1 MAAAARAEGT
11 LGPRMATLD
20 TLDPQSRAIVELLLR
35 QGKGYDDIARTLDM
49 PAARVRELARDAL
62 TSLAPASAGRV
73 DGDWRGQVA
82 DYVLGQQT
90 GPEVRATRGHLKR
103 SEAARAWVASLVDS
117 LDPLYGDGDRPEIP
131 EPGGDGAG
139 ERRRRRGAAS
149 AGAGALAGEP
159 RERLAEGA
167 GARAGTPSEAE
178 AGRRGDEAQPTLAPS
193 PAGESR
199 DYSWTRPTGAQRR
212 ELSPESQAIVRRRR
226 IIGGAI
232 AAAALVAALVVA
244 IVLLTGGG
252 DERDRTADRGPSGAQ
267 GGAGG
272 QGAQAR
278 LVGQAVMRPVG
289 RGRAEGVAV
298 IAERARQ
305 FQLLVQARRLRP
317 SGRDSA
323 YEVWLYDSPS
333 DAASLGGQV
342 TDDSG
347 NLQGA
352 GPLPPNFRDYRFID
366 ISRERLDRNPRHSGE
381 SVLRVPVA
389 DVLRGRPPAGA
400 AGGAGGG
407 AGGAGGGAGGAPAP
421 QP

>member
-11 LGPRMATLD
+11 LGRWMATLD

-62 TSLAPASAGRV
+62 TSLAPSSARRV

-139 ERRRRRGAAS
+139 ERRRRGGAA

-193 PAGESR
+193 PA
-199 DYSWTRPTGAQRR
+199 
-212 ELSPESQAIVRRRR
+212 
-226 IIGGAI
+226 
-232 AAAALVAALVVA
+232 
-244 IVLLTGGG
+244 
-252 DERDRTADRGPSGAQ
+252 
-267 GGAGG
+267 
-272 QGAQAR
+272 
-278 LVGQAVMRPVG
+278 
-289 RGRAEGVAV
+289 
-298 IAERARQ
+298 
-305 FQLLVQARRLRP
+305 
-317 SGRDSA
+317 
-323 YEVWLYDSPS
+323 
-333 DAASLGGQV
+333 
-342 TDDSG
+342 
-347 NLQGA
+347 
-352 GPLPPNFRDYRFID
+352 
-366 ISRERLDRNPRHSGE
+366 
-381 SVLRVPVA
+381 
-389 DVLRGRPPAGA
+389 
-400 AGGAGGG
+400 
-407 AGGAGGGAGGAPAP
+407 
-421 QP
+421 